1 MAITYPL
8 ALPSHTGRRSIELR
22 ATNAVAYSRSPFT
35 FAGQAFA
42 YPGQMWQAD
51 VTLPP
56 MKRAD
61 AEQWVAWLVSLR
73 GQLGTFLMGDLL
85 GCTPRGTALANRVNL
100 LDYSEQFDNAAWT
113 KGNATITANSIASPD
128 GLTTADTLVENT
140 ATAAHNMTEAF
151 AWVAG
156 TIYTL
161 SIYVKEQSAR
171 NFRIT
176 FPTTQ
181 FGGVASSANFDTTT
195 GSVLS
200 TFGGVVARTESV
212 DNGWFR
218 FSISK
223 AATVTSSGSLDVRL
237 LDGTATSYLGDGSSG
252 AYIWGAQLEV
262 GSVPTTYQ
270 PIFNGYGPFVNGASQ
285 TGASLVIDGASPDEV
300 GYLLPGDYIQLGSGS
315 TATLHKVLEQ
325 VDTDSS
331 GNATLTLWPHI
342 RTAPAD
348 NAAVTIGN
356 TVGRWRLSSG
366 ESSWSV
372 NEASIYGI
380 SFSCMEAIG

>member
-1 MAITYPL
+1 MTISYPL
-8 ALPSHTGRRSIELR
+8 ALPSHTGLRAIELR

-73 GQLGTFLMGDLL
+73 GQLGTFLMGDPI
-85 GCTPRGTALANRVNL
+85 GASPRGTALANRVNL
-100 LDYSEQFDNAAWT
+100 FDYSEQFDNAAWT

-140 ATAAHNMTEAF
+140 ATSAHNIAEAF
-151 AWVAG
+151 SWVAG
-156 TIYTL
+156 TVYTL
-161 SIYVKEQSAR
+161 SIYAKEQSDR
-171 NFRIT
+171 NIRLT
-176 FPTTQ
+176 LPTAQ
-181 FGGVASSANFDTTT
+181 FGGVTSIAIFDTTN
-195 GSVLS
+195 GQVLS
-200 TFGGVVARTESV
+200 VSAGVTAQSESV
-212 DNGWFR
+212 GNGWFR

-223 AATVTSSGSLDVRL
+223 AATVTASGSVDIRL
-237 LDGTATSYLGDGSSG
+237 VEGTNVSTYLGDGVSG
-252 AYIWGAQLEV
+252 VYIWGAQLEV
-262 GSVPTTYQ
+262 GSAPTAYQ

-348 NAAVTIGN
+348 NAAVTLGN
-356 TVGRWRLSSG
+356 TVGRWRLASN
-366 ESSWSV
+366 ESSWNV

-380 SFSCMEAIG
+380 SFSCVEAV